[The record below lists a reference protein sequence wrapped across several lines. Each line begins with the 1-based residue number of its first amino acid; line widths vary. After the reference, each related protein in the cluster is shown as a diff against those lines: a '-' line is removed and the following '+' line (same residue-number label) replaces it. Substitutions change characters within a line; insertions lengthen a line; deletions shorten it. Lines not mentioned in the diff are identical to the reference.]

1 MEDKKQKVINYINEV
16 ISQPRPEFG
25 GMPVCPFAK
34 PELDKDKLMVD
45 VISKNENL
53 DFLIDKFI
61 DSKYSSALLILE
73 LPKNEMLTTEETDQF
88 EAFVDNVLKHKGI
101 KDIKTICFNP
111 NDSVSING
119 FNPRG
124 KAPYFLINIAGR
136 EELSKA
142 HKSLTKTNY
151 YDNMDVKYKS
161 FLKIGG
167 KNG

>member
-1 MEDKKQKVINYINEV
+1 VEDKKQKTIDYINEV
-16 ISQPRPEFG
+16 LRPPREEFG
-25 GMPVCPFAK
+25 GLPVCPFAG
-34 PELDKDKLMVD
+34 PELDNGKLMID
-45 VISKNENL
+45 IINEEQSL
-53 DFLIDKFI
+53 DFLLDKYKN
-61 DSKYSSALLILE
+61 SKYNSALLILE
-73 LPKNEMLTTEETDQF
+73 LPEGETLTTEETDQF
-88 EAFVDNVLKHKGI
+88 EIFVDKTIKNKGY

-136 EELSKA
+136 EDLHKA

-167 KNG
+167 K

>member
-1 MEDKKQKVINYINEV
+1 MEDKKQKTIDYINEV
-16 ISQPRPEFG
+16 LKPPREEFG
-25 GMPVCPFAK
+25 GLPVCPFAG
-34 PELDKDKLMVD
+34 PELDNGKLMID
-45 VISKNENL
+45 IINEEQSL
-53 DFLIDKFI
+53 DFLLDKYKN
-61 DSKYSSALLILE
+61 SKYNSALLILE
-73 LPKNEMLTTEETDQF
+73 IPDGETLTTEETDQF
-88 EAFVDNVLKHKGI
+88 EIFVDKTIKNKGY

-136 EELSKA
+136 EELHKA
-142 HKSLTKTNY
+142 HKSLTKTSY

-167 KNG
+167 K

>member
-1 MEDKKQKVINYINEV
+1 MEDKKQKVIDYINEV

-25 GMPVCPFAK
+25 GMPPCPFAR
-34 PELDKDKLMVD
+34 PELDKDRLMID
-45 VISKNENL
+45 IINENQSLGFLL
-53 DFLIDKFI
+53 DKYKN
-61 DSKYSSALLILE
+61 SKYNSALFILE
-73 LPKNEMLTTEETDQF
+73 LPEGEMLTAKETKDFQI
-88 EAFVDNVLKHKGI
+88 FVNKVIRYKGY

-111 NDSVSING
+111 SESVSING

-136 EELSKA
+136 EELHKA
-142 HKSLTKTNY
+142 HKSLTKTSY

-167 KNG
+167 K

>member
-1 MEDKKQKVINYINEV
+1 MEDKKQKVVDYINEV
-16 ISQPRPEFG
+16 IRPPREEFG
-25 GMPVCPFAK
+25 GMPVCPFAG
-34 PELDKDKLMVD
+34 PELDNGRLMID
-45 VISKNENL
+45 IINENQSL
-53 DFLIDKFI
+53 DFLLDKYKN
-61 DSKYSSALLILE
+61 SKYNSALFILE
-73 LPKNEMLTTEETDQF
+73 LPEGESLTAEETDQF
-88 EAFVDNVLKHKGI
+88 EKFVNKTIRYKGY

-111 NDSVSING
+111 NDPVSING

-136 EELSKA
+136 EDLHKA

-167 KNG
+167 K

>member
-1 MEDKKQKVINYINEV
+1 VEDKKQKVVDYINKV
-16 ISQPRPEFG
+16 LRPPSEEFG
-25 GMPVCPFAK
+25 GMPVCPFAG
-34 PELDKDKLMVD
+34 PELDNGKLMID
-45 VISKNENL
+45 IINEEQSL
-53 DFLIDKFI
+53 DFLLDKYKN
-61 DSKYSSALLILE
+61 SKYNSALLILE
-73 LPKNEMLTTEETDQF
+73 IPEGEALTTEETDQF
-88 EAFVDNVLKHKGI
+88 EIFVDKTIKNKGY

-111 NDSVSING
+111 HDSVSING

-136 EELSKA
+136 EDLHKA

-167 KNG
+167 K

>member
-1 MEDKKQKVINYINEV
+1 MEDKKQKVIDYINQV

-34 PELDKDKLMVD
+34 PELDNGKLMIE
-45 VISKNENL
+45 VISEQQNL
-53 DFLIDKFI
+53 DYLIDKFI
-61 DSKYSSALLILE
+61 NSEYSSALFILE
-73 LPKNEMLTTEETDQF
+73 LPDGESLTAEETRQF
-88 EAFVDNVLKHKGI
+88 QRFVNKLIRVKGI
-101 KDIKTICFNP
+101 KDIKNICFNP

-136 EELSKA
+136 EELHKA
-142 HKSLTKTNY
+142 HESLTKTNY
-151 YDNMDVKYKS
+151 YDNMSVKYKS

-167 KNG
+167 K

>member
-1 MEDKKQKVINYINEV
+1 MEDKKQKTIDYINKV
-16 ISQPRPEFG
+16 LRPPREEFG
-25 GMPVCPFAK
+25 GLPVCPFAG
-34 PELDKDKLMVD
+34 PELDNGKLMID
-45 VISKNENL
+45 IINEEQSLDYLLDKYKN
-53 DFLIDKFI
+53 
-61 DSKYSSALLILE
+61 SKYNSALLILE
-73 LPKNEMLTTEETDQF
+73 LPAGETLTTEETDQF
-88 EAFVDNVLKHKGI
+88 EIFVDKTIKNKGY

-111 NDSVSING
+111 HDSVSING

-136 EELSKA
+136 KDLHKA

-167 KNG
+167 K

>member
-1 MEDKKQKVINYINEV
+1 MEDKKQKVIDYINEV

-34 PELDKDKLMVD
+34 PELDKDKLMID
-45 VISKNENL
+45 IINEEQNL
-53 DFLIDKFI
+53 DFLLDKFKN
-61 DSKYSSALLILE
+61 SKYNSALLILE
-73 LPKNEMLTTEETDQF
+73 LTAGETLTTEETDEF
-88 EAFVDNVLKHKGI
+88 EIFVDKTIKNKGY

-136 EELSKA
+136 EELHKA
-142 HKSLTKTNY
+142 HKSLTKTSY

-167 KNG
+167 K

>member
-1 MEDKKQKVINYINEV
+1 MEDKKQKVIDYINEV

-34 PELDKDKLMVD
+34 PELDKDRLMID
-45 VISKNENL
+45 IINENQSL
-53 DFLIDKFI
+53 DLLLDKYKN
-61 DSKYSSALLILE
+61 SKYNSALLILE
-73 LPKNEMLTTEETDQF
+73 LPDGEVLTTEETRQF
-88 EAFVDNVLKHKGI
+88 QVFVNRTMRLKGY
-101 KDIKTICFNP
+101 KDIQTICFNP

-142 HKSLTKTNY
+142 HMSLTKTSY

-167 KNG
+167 K

>member
-1 MEDKKQKVINYINEV
+1 MEDKKQKVIDYINEV

-34 PELDKDKLMVD
+34 PELDKDRLMID
-45 VISKNENL
+45 VINENQSLGFLL
-53 DFLIDKFI
+53 DKYKN
-61 DSKYSSALLILE
+61 SKYSSALFILE
-73 LPKNEMLTTEETDQF
+73 LPEGEILTAEETKGFQV
-88 EAFVDNVLKHKGI
+88 FVNKTIRYKGY

-136 EELSKA
+136 EELHKA

-151 YDNMDVKYKS
+151 YDKMDVKYKS

-167 KNG
+167 K

>member
-1 MEDKKQKVINYINEV
+1 MEDKKQKTIDYINEV
-16 ISQPRPEFG
+16 LRPPREEFG
-25 GMPVCPFAK
+25 GLPVCPFAG
-34 PELDKDKLMVD
+34 PELDNGKLMID
-45 VISKNENL
+45 IINEEQSL
-53 DFLIDKFI
+53 DFLLDKYKN
-61 DSKYSSALLILE
+61 SKYNSALLILE
-73 LPKNEMLTTEETDQF
+73 IPDGETLTTEETDQF
-88 EAFVDNVLKHKGI
+88 EIFVDKTIKNKGY

-136 EELSKA
+136 EELHKA
-142 HKSLTKTNY
+142 HKSLTKTSY

-167 KNG
+167 K

>member
-1 MEDKKQKVINYINEV
+1 MEDKKQKVIDYINEV

-34 PELDKDKLMVD
+34 PELDKDRMMID
-45 VISKNENL
+45 VISEEKSL
-53 DFLIDKFI
+53 DFLLDQYKN
-61 DSKYSSALLILE
+61 SKYNSALFVLE
-73 LPKNEMLTTEETDQF
+73 LPEGESLTAEETDQF
-88 EAFVDNVLKHKGI
+88 EKFVNKTIRYKGY

-136 EELSKA
+136 EELHKA
-142 HKSLTKTNY
+142 HKSLTKTSY
-151 YDNMDVKYKS
+151 YDNMDVKYRS

-167 KNG
+167 K

>member
-1 MEDKKQKVINYINEV
+1 MENKKQKTIDYINEV
-16 ISQPRPEFG
+16 LRPPRQEFG
-25 GMPVCPFAK
+25 GLPVCPFAG
-34 PELDKDKLMVD
+34 PELDNDKLMIGIINEEQSLGFLLD
-45 VISKNENL
+45 KYKN
-53 DFLIDKFI
+53 
-61 DSKYSSALLILE
+61 SKYNSALLILE
-73 LPKNEMLTTEETDQF
+73 LPEGEVFTEKETKQF
-88 EAFVDNVLKHKGI
+88 QVFVNRTMRLKGYE
-101 KDIKTICFNP
+101 DIQTICFNP

-136 EELSKA
+136 EDLHKA

-167 KNG
+167 K

>member
-167 KNG
+167 K

>member
-1 MEDKKQKVINYINEV
+1 MEGKKQKVIDYINEV
-16 ISQPRPEFG
+16 ISQSRPEFG

-34 PELDKDKLMVD
+34 PELDNDKLMID
-45 VISKNENL
+45 IINEEQSLGFLLDKYKN
-53 DFLIDKFI
+53 
-61 DSKYSSALLILE
+61 SKYNSALFILE
-73 LPKNEMLTTEETDQF
+73 LPDGESLTAEETHDFQTF
-88 EAFVDNVLKHKGI
+88 INRMMRYKGY
-101 KDIKTICFNP
+101 KDIRTICFNP

-136 EELSKA
+136 EELHKA
-142 HKSLTKTNY
+142 HKSLTKTSY

-167 KNG
+167 K

>member
-1 MEDKKQKVINYINEV
+1 MEDKKQKVVDYINEV

-34 PELDKDKLMVD
+34 PELDKDRLMID
-45 VISKNENL
+45 VINENQSLGFLL
-53 DFLIDKFI
+53 DKYKN
-61 DSKYSSALLILE
+61 SKYSSALFILE
-73 LPKNEMLTTEETDQF
+73 LPEDEVLTAKETKDFQV
-88 EAFVDNVLKHKGI
+88 FVNKVIRHKGY

-136 EELSKA
+136 EELHKA
-142 HKSLTKTNY
+142 HKSLTKTSY

-167 KNG
+167 K

>member
-1 MEDKKQKVINYINEV
+1 MEDKKQKTIDYINEV
-16 ISQPRPEFG
+16 LRPPRQEFG
-25 GMPVCPFAK
+25 GMPVCPFAG
-34 PELDKDKLMVD
+34 PELDNGRLMID
-45 VISKNENL
+45 IINENQSL
-53 DFLIDKFI
+53 DVLLDKYKN
-61 DSKYSSALLILE
+61 SKYNSALFILE
-73 LPKNEMLTTEETDQF
+73 LPEGESLTAEETDQF
-88 EAFVDNVLKHKGI
+88 EKFVNKTIKYKGY

-136 EELSKA
+136 EDLHKA
-142 HKSLTKTNY
+142 HKSLTKTSY

-167 KNG
+167 K